1 MHSNPFT
8 SQTAS
13 YDVRAISATLIAHHV
28 IATHSNPRVLGRIS
42 SYDAASSICQSQIGG
57 MPKSE
62 IREIATAAGLPN
74 AARKDSQGI
83 CFLGKVKFSEFVAEH
98 LVGTDKLLSIL

>member
-1 MHSNPFT
+1 
-8 SQTAS
+8 
-13 YDVRAISATLIAHHV
+13 
-28 IATHSNPRVLGRIS
+28 
-42 SYDAASSICQSQIGG
+42 